1 MEAALVF
8 ASAISFLIFLIIP
21 DKFRKYPAIAGWVFI
36 VASVVADIPY
46 YINSE
51 NNFLYPVIGILGI
64 PFVIITAGELLKD
77 NKYVLYLSK
86 GDAISFLF
94 YVSYWLKKDI
104 HHFLHFLVTSQCV
117 VILNA
122 IGFDITQL
130 AWNLVSHDGFRVEI
144 ILACTGLQAIA
155 IMLGLAFCVPSTFNE
170 KILSFLVVAPVIY
183 ILNLFRNVFVIMAY
197 TGQWLQVLPE
207 IASNGEY
214 GYESFF
220 WAHNVIAELGAL
232 VFLIVLALLLFR
244 INRNL
249 GVFSE
254 EIVNLY
260 YGKIKDFTGG
270 FGRGK

>member
-8 ASAISFLIFLIIP
+8 ASAIAFLIFLVIP
-21 DKFRKYPAIAGWVFI
+21 EKFRKYPAIAGWVFI

-46 YINSE
+46 YICSE

-64 PFVIITAGELLKD
+64 PFVVITSGELLKD
-77 NKYVLYLSK
+77 NKYVHYLSRGAAIAFLIYVPFGYIRPV
-86 GDAISFLF
+86 GDALIA
-94 YVSYWLKKDI
+94 V
-104 HHFLHFLVTSQCV
+104 VTSQCV
-117 VILNA
+117 FILDV
-122 IGFDITQL
+122 IGFDVTQL
-130 AWNLVSHDGFRVEI
+130 SWNLVSHGGFRVEI

-155 IMLGLAFCVPSTFNE
+155 IMLGLAFCVPSTLRE
-170 KILSFLVVAPVIY
+170 KLLSFLVVAPVIY

-207 IASNGEY
+207 VASNGEF

-232 VFLIVLALLLFR
+232 VLLIFLALILFR

-249 GVFSE
+249 GEFSE

-270 FGRGK
+270 FGRDK